1 VDRSQTHT
9 SRPIS
14 ESWLAHHREGY
25 RRVSALCP
33 VVLLSQSVVA
43 QLRQC
48 TGARC
53 RIRTIPTFQLG
64 TRGVPSRSRISSAS
78 APTLG
83 AHRSSSLTP
92 ARPRLVLVSVLVPAC
107 GPCAVNSLRR
117 LVRSALVCLC
127 PSVCG
132 RTRLCVLVSV
142 RLWSDRTVLYACPVG
157 AVGGYCAYPSAA
169 HPTVECVGGVIS
181 LHPIQ
186 SLSLYILQ
194 RIQMS
199 IRCC

>member
-1 VDRSQTHT
+1 MPPRCHRARGACECRYHIFTPKSMKASTPSLTHG
-9 SRPIS
+9 
-14 ESWLAHHREGY
+14 LATLLRC
-25 RRVSALCP
+25 SA
-33 VVLLSQSVVA
+33 VA

-132 RTRLCVLVSV
+132 RTGLSCMRVLWVLSGGIVLTPRQHIPQWSAWVESYPFTLYSLC
-142 RLWSDRTVLYACPVG
+142 LYT
-157 AVGGYCAYPSAA
+157 YYNAY
-169 HPTVECVGGVIS
+169 
-181 LHPIQ
+181 
-186 SLSLYILQ
+186 
-194 RIQMS
+194 R
-199 IRCC
+199 